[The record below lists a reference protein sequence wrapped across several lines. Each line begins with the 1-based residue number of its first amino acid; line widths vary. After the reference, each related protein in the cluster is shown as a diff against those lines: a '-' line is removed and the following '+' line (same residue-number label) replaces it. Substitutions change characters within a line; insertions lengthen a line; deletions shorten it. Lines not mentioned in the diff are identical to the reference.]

1 MSIGSFWGVSRSLV
15 IYYGQPWK
23 TARMRRFY
31 RQFMGP
37 GDLCFDVGAHVGN
50 RVRAWSALGAEVVA
64 IEPQPQ
70 MLSVLERLYG
80 KKSNIQILPI
90 GVADQSGS
98 LELLINTRNPTLT
111 TFSADW
117 ADQFSS
123 NPDIS
128 AAPFDDVVTV
138 PVETLDEL
146 IRRHGVPVFCKID
159 VEGFEDRVLGGLST
173 AIPALSFEAFPLQ
186 VERSVACVKTLMKLG
201 DYRFR
206 TVLAE
211 EFRWVEDDWID
222 GDAMLARLSEW
233 SLDEGSGDI
242 YAQLHSM

>member
-1 MSIGSFWGVSRSLV
+1 
-15 IYYGQPWK
+15 
-23 TARMRRFY
+23 
-31 RQFMGP
+31 
-37 GDLCFDVGAHVGN
+37 
-50 RVRAWSALGAEVVA
+50 
-64 IEPQPQ
+64 

-80 KKSNIQILPI
+80 KKANIQILPI

-117 ADQFSS
+117 VDQFSS
-123 NPDIS
+123 NPDLS

-138 PVETLDEL
+138 PVETLDEI

-206 TVLAE
+206 TVRAE

-222 GDAMLARLSEW
+222 GEAMLARLSEW